1 MTAVTL
7 PALQGCW
14 KSQVWIEGAEWPAKF
29 CTQTGS
35 IQNGM
40 GGEEVDRCQNT
51 VTMMKGRR
59 RLLLLVMTRM
69 TMTMT
74 LIISYYRFCTQTEQ

>member
-14 KSQVWIEGAEWPAKF
+14 KSQVWIKGAPWPAKF

-40 GGEEVDRCQNT
+40 RGEEVERCPKYSDNDE
-51 VTMMKGRR
+51 G
-59 RLLLLVMTRM
+59 
-69 TMTMT
+69 
-74 LIISYYRFCTQTEQ
+74 EEEAAAAGDD